1 MQALSGVQYE
11 AIISA
16 IKREPFHRPYFDG
29 AARAIRQRSAI
40 TPDDRKPLDVPRTLT
55 EWRADPVA
63 SIALV
68 ERHQA
73 ACDAAWRCYWSTMSA
88 THPKD

>member
-1 MQALSGVQYE
+1 MQALSDVQYE

-40 TPDDRKPLDVPRTLT
+40 TPD
-55 EWRADPVA
+55 PVA